1 MRVNPSPLLKKVF
14 SSTLKESQGRA
25 TQQRPQKDTKKLL
38 GENIMLG
45 INTNV
50 ASLTAQ
56 RNLSGSGDGLNNSIA
71 RLSSG
76 LRVNSAKD
84 DAAGLAIAERMNAQI
99 RGFDVAARNANDG
112 ISLLQVADG
121 AMGKIS
127 DNLQRMRE
135 LSVQAKN
142 GSLNATDRTN
152 LNREYT
158 ELANEVD
165 RVTQGTTFN
174 GNAVFSSTNKSMVFQ
189 VGTGNATTDSLTINL
204 TNTATA
210 GGNDLT
216 TVLTNG
222 AASIQANLGG
232 VDTVANATTAITRID
247 AALDAITGMRAVVGA
262 GQSRMEQV
270 VAFSDLSGTNLSA
283 ARGRIMDAD
292 FAKET
297 ASMTRAQ
304 ILQQA
309 GTAMLAQAN
318 QLPNNVLSLLK

>member
-1 MRVNPSPLLKKVF
+1 
-14 SSTLKESQGRA
+14 
-25 TQQRPQKDTKKLL
+25 
-38 GENIMLG
+38 MLG

-56 RNLSGSGDGLNNSIA
+56 KNLSGSGMGLNNAIA

-84 DAAGLAIAERMNAQI
+84 DAAGLAIAERMQAQI
-99 RGFDVAARNANDG
+99 KGYDVAARNANDG

-135 LSVQAKN
+135 LAVQAKN
-142 GSLNATDRTN
+142 GTLNDTDRVN
-152 LNREYT
+152 LNREYA

-165 RVTQGTTFN
+165 RIVTGSTFN
-174 GNAVFSSTNKSMVFQ
+174 GNNMFDAANKTLSFQ
-189 VGTGNATTDSLTINL
+189 VGTGNAVTDTLALNL
-204 TNTATA
+204 TDDGLAA
-210 GGNDLT
+210 GNDLT
-216 TVLTNG
+216 TLMTNG
-222 AASIQANLGG
+222 AASIQANLNG
-232 VDTVANATTAITRID
+232 VDTVANATTALDTLD
-247 AALDAITGMRAVVGA
+247 ASIDAITGIRAVVGA
-262 GQSRMEQV
+262 GQSRLEQV
-270 VAFSDLSGTNLSA
+270 ASFADTSSTNLQA

-297 ASMTRAQ
+297 AALTRSQ

-318 QLPNNVLSLLK
+318 QLPNNVLSLLR

>member
-1 MRVNPSPLLKKVF
+1 
-14 SSTLKESQGRA
+14 
-25 TQQRPQKDTKKLL
+25 
-38 GENIMLG
+38 MLG

-56 RNLSGSGDGLNNSIA
+56 KNLSGSGMGLNTAIA

-84 DAAGLAIAERMNAQI
+84 DAAGLAIAERMQAQI
-99 RGFDVAARNANDG
+99 KGYDVAARNANDG

-135 LSVQAKN
+135 LAVQAKN
-142 GSLNATDRTN
+142 GTLNPTDRVN
-152 LNREYT
+152 LNREYA
-158 ELANEVD
+158 ELANEVN
-165 RVTQGTTFN
+165 RIVTGSTFN
-174 GNAVFSSTNKSMVFQ
+174 GNNMFDAANKTLSFQ
-189 VGTGNATTDSLTINL
+189 VGTGNAVSDTLALNL
-204 TNTATA
+204 TDNGLAA
-210 GGNDLT
+210 GNDLT
-216 TVLTNG
+216 TIMTNG
-222 AASIQANLGG
+222 AASIQANLNG
-232 VDTVANATTAITRID
+232 VDTVANATTALNTLD
-247 AALDAITGMRAVVGA
+247 ASIDAITGIRAVVGA
-262 GQSRMEQV
+262 GQSRLEQV
-270 VAFSDLSGTNLSA
+270 ASFADTSSTNLQA

-297 ASMTRAQ
+297 AALTRSQ

-318 QLPNNVLSLLK
+318 QLPNNVLSLLQ

>member
-1 MRVNPSPLLKKVF
+1 
-14 SSTLKESQGRA
+14 
-25 TQQRPQKDTKKLL
+25 
-38 GENIMLG
+38 MLG

-56 RNLSGSGDGLNNSIA
+56 KNLSGSGIGLNNAIA

-84 DAAGLAIAERMNAQI
+84 DAAGLAIAERMQAQI
-99 RGFDVAARNANDG
+99 KGYDVAARNANDG

-135 LSVQAKN
+135 LAVQAKN
-142 GSLNATDRTN
+142 GTLNPTDRVN

-165 RVTQGTTFN
+165 RIVTGSTFN
-174 GNAVFSSTNKSMVFQ
+174 GNNMFDAANQTLSFQ
-189 VGTGNATTDSLTINL
+189 VGTGNAVSDTLALNL
-204 TNTATA
+204 TDDGLST
-210 GGNDLT
+210 GNDLT
-216 TVLTNG
+216 SIMTG
-222 AASIQANLGG
+222 AAADIPTNLGG
-232 VDTVANATTAITRID
+232 VDNVANATAAITR
-247 AALDAITGMRAVVGA
+247 LDASIDTITGIRAVVGA
-262 GQSRMEQV
+262 GQSRLEQV
-270 VAFSDLSGTNLSA
+270 AAFADTSSTNLQA

-297 ASMTRAQ
+297 AALTRSQ

-318 QLPNNVLSLLK
+318 QLPNNVLSLLQ

>member
-1 MRVNPSPLLKKVF
+1 
-14 SSTLKESQGRA
+14 
-25 TQQRPQKDTKKLL
+25 
-38 GENIMLG
+38 MLG

-56 RNLSGSGDGLNNSIA
+56 KNLSGSGMTLNNSIA

-84 DAAGLAIAERMNAQI
+84 DAAGLAIAERMQAQI
-99 RGFDVAARNANDG
+99 KGYDVAARNANDG

-135 LSVQAKN
+135 LAVQAKN
-142 GSLNATDRTN
+142 GTLNPTDRVN
-152 LNREYT
+152 LNREYA
-158 ELANEVD
+158 ELANEVN
-165 RVTQGTTFN
+165 RIVTGSTFN
-174 GNAVFSSTNKSMVFQ
+174 GNNMFDAANKTLSFQ
-189 VGTGNATTDSLTINL
+189 VGTGNAVTDTLALNL
-204 TNTATA
+204 TDDGLAA
-210 GGNDLT
+210 GNDLT
-216 TVLTNG
+216 TLMTNG
-222 AASIQANLGG
+222 AASIQANLNG
-232 VDTVANATTAITRID
+232 VDTVANATTALDTLD
-247 AALDAITGMRAVVGA
+247 ASIDAITGIRAVVGA
-262 GQSRMEQV
+262 GQSRLEQV
-270 VAFSDLSGTNLSA
+270 ASFADLSSTNLQA

-297 ASMTRAQ
+297 AALTRSQ

-318 QLPNNVLSLLK
+318 QLPNNVLSLLQ

>member
-1 MRVNPSPLLKKVF
+1 
-14 SSTLKESQGRA
+14 
-25 TQQRPQKDTKKLL
+25 
-38 GENIMLG
+38 MLG

-56 RNLSGSGDGLNNSIA
+56 KNLSGSGIGLNNAIA

-84 DAAGLAIAERMNAQI
+84 DAAGLAIAERMQAQI
-99 RGFDVAARNANDG
+99 KGYDVAARNANDG

-135 LSVQAKN
+135 LAVQAKN
-142 GSLNATDRTN
+142 GTLNPTDRVN
-152 LNREYT
+152 LNREYA
-158 ELANEVD
+158 ELANEVN
-165 RVTQGTTFN
+165 RIVTGSTFN
-174 GNAVFSSTNKSMVFQ
+174 GNNMFDAPNKTLSFQ
-189 VGTGNATTDSLTINL
+189 VGTGNAVSDTLALNL
-204 TNTATA
+204 TDDGLAA
-210 GGNDLT
+210 GNDLT
-216 TVLTNG
+216 TIMTNG
-222 AASIQANLGG
+222 AASIQANLNA
-232 VDTVANATTAITRID
+232 VDTVANATTALTTLD
-247 AALDAITGMRAVVGA
+247 ASIDAITGIRAVVGA
-262 GQSRMEQV
+262 GQSRLEQV
-270 VAFSDLSGTNLSA
+270 ASFADTSSTNLQA

-297 ASMTRAQ
+297 AALTRSQ

-318 QLPNNVLSLLK
+318 QLPNNVLSLLQ

>member
-1 MRVNPSPLLKKVF
+1 
-14 SSTLKESQGRA
+14 
-25 TQQRPQKDTKKLL
+25 
-38 GENIMLG
+38 MLG
-45 INTNV
+45 INTNN

-56 RNLSGSGDGLNNSIA
+56 RNLSGSGLGLENAIS

-99 RGFDVAARNANDG
+99 KGFDVAARNANDG

-135 LSVQAKN
+135 LAVQAKN
-142 GSLNATDRTN
+142 GSLNASDRLN

-158 ELANEVD
+158 ELGNEVD
-165 RVTQGTTFN
+165 RIVSGTTFN
-174 GNAVFSSTNKSMVFQ
+174 GNAIFTPTNKSLSFQ
-189 VGTGNATTDSLTINL
+189 VGTGNATTDTLLVNL
-204 TNTATA
+204 TADALPT
-210 GGNDLT
+210 GNDLQT
-216 TVLTNG
+216 LLVNG
-222 AASIQANLGG
+222 NGTIQANLVS
-232 VDTVANATTAITRID
+232 VDTAGNATTAITRLDAAID
-247 AALDAITGMRAVVGA
+247 ALTGIRAVVGA
-262 GQSRMEQV
+262 GQSRLEQV
-270 VAFSDLSGTNLSA
+270 SAFNETSMVNLSA

-297 ASMTRAQ
+297 ASLTRFQ

-309 GTAMLAQAN
+309 GTAVLAQAN
-318 QLPNNVLSLLK
+318 QLPQNVLGLLK

>member
-1 MRVNPSPLLKKVF
+1 
-14 SSTLKESQGRA
+14 
-25 TQQRPQKDTKKLL
+25 
-38 GENIMLG
+38 MLG

-56 RNLSGSGDGLNNSIA
+56 KNLSGSGMGLNNAIA

-84 DAAGLAIAERMNAQI
+84 DAAGLAIAERMQAQI
-99 RGFDVAARNANDG
+99 KGYDVAARNANDG

-135 LSVQAKN
+135 LAVQAKN
-142 GSLNATDRTN
+142 GTLNPTDRVN
-152 LNREYT
+152 LNREYA
-158 ELANEVD
+158 ELANEVN
-165 RVTQGTTFN
+165 RIVTGSTFN
-174 GNAVFSSTNKSMVFQ
+174 GNNMFDAPNKTLSFQ
-189 VGTGNATTDSLTINL
+189 VGTGNAVSDTLALNL
-204 TNTATA
+204 TDNGLAA
-210 GGNDLT
+210 GNDLT
-216 TVLTNG
+216 TIMTNG
-222 AASIQANLGG
+222 AASIQANLNA
-232 VDTVANATTAITRID
+232 VDTVANATTALTTLD
-247 AALDAITGMRAVVGA
+247 ASIDAITGIRAVVGA
-262 GQSRMEQV
+262 GQSRLEQV
-270 VAFSDLSGTNLSA
+270 ASFADTSSTNLQA

-297 ASMTRAQ
+297 AALTRSQ

-318 QLPNNVLSLLK
+318 QLPNNVLSLLQ

>member
-1 MRVNPSPLLKKVF
+1 
-14 SSTLKESQGRA
+14 
-25 TQQRPQKDTKKLL
+25 
-38 GENIMLG
+38 MLG

-56 RNLSGSGDGLNNSIA
+56 KNLSGSGMGLNNAIA

-84 DAAGLAIAERMNAQI
+84 DAAGLAIAERMQAQI
-99 RGFDVAARNANDG
+99 KGYDVAARNANDG

-135 LSVQAKN
+135 LAVQAKN
-142 GSLNATDRTN
+142 GTLNDTDRVN
-152 LNREYT
+152 LNREYA

-165 RVTQGTTFN
+165 RIVTGSTFN
-174 GNAVFSSTNKSMVFQ
+174 GNNMFDAANKTLSFQ
-189 VGTGNATTDSLTINL
+189 VGTGNAVSDTLALNL
-204 TNTATA
+204 TDDGLAA
-210 GGNDLT
+210 GNDLT
-216 TVLTNG
+216 TIMTNG
-222 AASIQANLGG
+222 AASIQANLNG
-232 VDTVANATTAITRID
+232 VDTVANATTAIDTLD
-247 AALDAITGMRAVVGA
+247 ASIDAITGIRAVVGA
-262 GQSRMEQV
+262 GQSRLEQV
-270 VAFSDLSGTNLSA
+270 ASFADTSSTNLQA

-297 ASMTRAQ
+297 AALTRAQ

-318 QLPNNVLSLLK
+318 QLPNNVLSLLQYT

>member
-1 MRVNPSPLLKKVF
+1 
-14 SSTLKESQGRA
+14 
-25 TQQRPQKDTKKLL
+25 
-38 GENIMLG
+38 MLG

-56 RNLSGSGDGLNNSIA
+56 KNLSGSGIGLNNAIA

-84 DAAGLAIAERMNAQI
+84 DAAGLAIAERMQAQI
-99 RGFDVAARNANDG
+99 KGYDVAGRNANDG

-135 LSVQAKN
+135 LAVQAKN
-142 GSLNATDRTN
+142 GTLNPTDRVN

-165 RVTQGTTFN
+165 RIVTGSSFN
-174 GNAVFSSTNKSMVFQ
+174 GNPMFNAANKTLSFQ
-189 VGTGNATTDSLTINL
+189 VGTGNATSDTLALNL
-204 TNTATA
+204 TDNGQAA
-210 GGNDLT
+210 GNDLT
-216 TVLTNG
+216 TTLTNG
-222 AASIQANLGG
+222 AASIQANLNA
-232 VDTVANATTAITRID
+232 VDTVANATTAITRLD
-247 AALDAITGMRAVVGA
+247 ASIDAITGIRAVVGA
-262 GQSRMEQV
+262 GQSRLEQV
-270 VAFSDLSGTNLSA
+270 AAFADVSSTNLQA

-297 ASMTRAQ
+297 AALTRSQ

-318 QLPNNVLSLLK
+318 QLPNNVLSLLQ

>member
-1 MRVNPSPLLKKVF
+1 
-14 SSTLKESQGRA
+14 
-25 TQQRPQKDTKKLL
+25 
-38 GENIMLG
+38 MLG

-56 RNLSGSGDGLNNSIA
+56 KNLSGSGMGLNNAIA

-84 DAAGLAIAERMNAQI
+84 DAAGLAIAERMQAQI
-99 RGFDVAARNANDG
+99 KGYDVAARNANDG

-135 LSVQAKN
+135 LAVQAKN
-142 GSLNATDRTN
+142 GTLNPTDRVN
-152 LNREYT
+152 LNREYA
-158 ELANEVD
+158 ELANEVN
-165 RVTQGTTFN
+165 RIVTGSTFN
-174 GNAVFSSTNKSMVFQ
+174 GNNMFDAANKTLSFQ
-189 VGTGNATTDSLTINL
+189 VGTGNAVSDTLALNL
-204 TNTATA
+204 TDDGLST
-210 GGNDLT
+210 GNDLT
-216 TVLTNG
+216 TIMTNG
-222 AASIQANLGG
+222 AASIQANLNA
-232 VDTVANATTAITRID
+232 VDTVANATTALNTLD
-247 AALDAITGMRAVVGA
+247 ASIDAITGIRAVVGA
-262 GQSRMEQV
+262 GQSRLEQV
-270 VAFSDLSGTNLSA
+270 ASFADTSSTNLQA

-297 ASMTRAQ
+297 AALTRAQ

-318 QLPNNVLSLLK
+318 QLPNNVLSLLQ

>member
-1 MRVNPSPLLKKVF
+1 
-14 SSTLKESQGRA
+14 
-25 TQQRPQKDTKKLL
+25 
-38 GENIMLG
+38 MLG

-56 RNLSGSGDGLNNSIA
+56 KNLSGSGIGLNNAIA

-84 DAAGLAIAERMNAQI
+84 DAAGLAIAERMQAQI
-99 RGFDVAARNANDG
+99 KGYDVAGRNANDG

-135 LSVQAKN
+135 LAVQAKN
-142 GSLNATDRTN
+142 GTLNPTDRVN

-165 RVTQGTTFN
+165 RIVTGSSFN
-174 GNAVFSSTNKSMVFQ
+174 GNPMFNAANKTLSFQ
-189 VGTGNATTDSLTINL
+189 VGTGNATSDTLALNL
-204 TNTATA
+204 TDNGQAA
-210 GGNDLT
+210 GNDLT
-216 TVLTNG
+216 TIMTNG
-222 AASIQANLGG
+222 AASIQANLNA
-232 VDTVANATTAITRID
+232 VDTVANATTAITRLD
-247 AALDAITGMRAVVGA
+247 ASIDAITGIRAVVGA
-262 GQSRMEQV
+262 GQSRLEQV
-270 VAFSDLSGTNLSA
+270 AAFADISSTNLQA

-297 ASMTRAQ
+297 AALTRSQ

-318 QLPNNVLSLLK
+318 QLPNNVLSLLQ

>member
-1 MRVNPSPLLKKVF
+1 
-14 SSTLKESQGRA
+14 
-25 TQQRPQKDTKKLL
+25 
-38 GENIMLG
+38 MLG

-56 RNLSGSGDGLNNSIA
+56 KNLSGSGMGLNNAIA

-84 DAAGLAIAERMNAQI
+84 DAAGLAIAERMQAQI
-99 RGFDVAARNANDG
+99 KGYDVAARNANDG

-135 LSVQAKN
+135 LAVQAKN
-142 GSLNATDRTN
+142 GTLNPTDRVN
-152 LNREYT
+152 LNREYA
-158 ELANEVD
+158 ELANEVN
-165 RVTQGTTFN
+165 RIVTGSTFN
-174 GNAVFSSTNKSMVFQ
+174 GNNMFDAPNKTLSFQ
-189 VGTGNATTDSLTINL
+189 VGTGNAVSDTLALNL
-204 TNTATA
+204 TDNGLAA
-210 GGNDLT
+210 GNDLT
-216 TVLTNG
+216 TIMTNG
-222 AASIQANLGG
+222 AASIQANLNA
-232 VDTVANATTAITRID
+232 VDTVANATTALTTLD
-247 AALDAITGMRAVVGA
+247 ASIDAITGIRAVVGA
-262 GQSRMEQV
+262 GQSRLEQV
-270 VAFSDLSGTNLSA
+270 ASFADTSSTNLQA

-297 ASMTRAQ
+297 ANLTRSQ

-318 QLPNNVLSLLK
+318 QLPNNVLSLLQ

>member
-1 MRVNPSPLLKKVF
+1 
-14 SSTLKESQGRA
+14 
-25 TQQRPQKDTKKLL
+25 
-38 GENIMLG
+38 MLG

-56 RNLSGSGDGLNNSIA
+56 KNLSGSGIGLNNSIA

-84 DAAGLAIAERMNAQI
+84 DAAGLAIAERMQAQI
-99 RGFDVAARNANDG
+99 RGFDVAGRNANDG

-135 LSVQAKN
+135 LAVQAKN
-142 GSLNATDRTN
+142 GTLNPTDRVN

-165 RVTQGTTFN
+165 RIVTGSTFN
-174 GNAVFSSTNKSMVFQ
+174 GNNLFDAANQTLSFQ
-189 VGTGNATTDSLTINL
+189 VGTGNAVTDTLELNL
-204 TNTATA
+204 TDDGLST
-210 GGNDLT
+210 GNDLT
-216 TVLTNG
+216 TIMTG
-222 AASIQANLGG
+222 AAADIQTNLG
-232 VDTVANATTAITRID
+232 DILDVANATTAITTLD
-247 AALDAITGMRAVVGA
+247 ASIDAITGIRAVVGA
-262 GQSRMEQV
+262 GQSRLEQV
-270 VAFSDLSGTNLSA
+270 A
-283 ARGRIMDAD
+283 A

-297 ASMTRAQ
+297 ANLTRSQ

-318 QLPNNVLSLLK
+318 QLPNNVLSLLQ